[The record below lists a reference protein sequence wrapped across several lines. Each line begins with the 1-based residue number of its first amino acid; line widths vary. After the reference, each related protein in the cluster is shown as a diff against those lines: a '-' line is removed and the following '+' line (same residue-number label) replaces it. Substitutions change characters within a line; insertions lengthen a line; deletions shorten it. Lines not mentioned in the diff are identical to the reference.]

1 LDAVAKASGRLMVD
15 VIASEYGTIPASR
28 PIPIFAQTGDDRY
41 TNADKMILKKVP
53 VIPHALINNVPT
65 KLGNSGEIL
74 LEYVEWLRNRIIQIR
89 LSEDYHPV
97 LHIDVYGTIGL
108 IFDDPSKIIAYLEQL
123 AKIAAPF
130 RLRIEG
136 PVDRG
141 SREAQMAGLEQLTGM
156 IDRAGIPIELVA
168 DEWCNTLEDIRLFA
182 DRRAGHMIQIKTP
195 DLGGIN
201 NSIEA
206 VLYCHE
212 RKIGAYL
219 GGTCNETDRSAQI
232 CVHIALATSPDQMLA
247 KPGMGMDEGL
257 MIVYNEMSRVLAMRN
272 SYLMA

>member
-1 LDAVAKASGRLMVD
+1 MVD
-15 VIASEYGTIPASR
+15 VIASEYGTIPSSQ

-65 KLGNSGEIL
+65 KLGNSGELL
-74 LEYVEWLRNRIIQIR
+74 LEYVGWLRNRIIQIR

-97 LHIDVYGTIGL
+97 LHIDVYGTIGI
-108 IFDDPSKIIAYLEQL
+108 IFDHDPSKIIAYLEQL
-123 AKIAAPF
+123 ANMAAPF

-136 PVDRG
+136 PVDLG
-141 SREAQMAGLEQLTGM
+141 SREAQLAGLEQLAGM
-156 IDRAGIPIELVA
+156 IDQAGIAIELVA

-206 VLYCHE
+206 VLYCRK

-272 SYLMA
+272 SYLMT